1 MNYVLS
7 IVDPRGLG
15 ILTDICEK
23 LSLPVV
29 LTAYGRGTATN
40 RMLDRLGLESREK
53 RIVMTVADEEKTQE
67 LIHQQ
72 RRRLYIDAPGN
83 GVVIAVPVKSVGGG
97 EALAYLNGGET
108 VKKKL
113 PELDPRFELILA
125 IANEGHTDTVM
136 DAARSAG
143 ASGGTVIH
151 AKGTGADDSGRFFKV
166 SIASEKEIILILA
179 KVEEKTKIMSAV
191 LSKAGPG
198 TEAGA
203 ILFSLPV
210 TETAGFRNAEER

>member
-1 MNYVLS
+1 M
-7 IVDPRGLG
+7 
-15 ILTDICEK
+15 TDICEK
-23 LSLPVV
+23 LALPVV

-40 RMLDRLGLESREK
+40 SMLDRLGLESREK
-53 RIVMTVADEEKTQE
+53 RIVMTVADEEKTAE
-67 LIHQQ
+67 LIREQ
-72 RRRLYIDAPGN
+72 RRRLYIDAPCN
-83 GVVIAVPVKSVGGG
+83 GVVMVVPVKSVGGG
-97 EALAYLNGGET
+97 EALAYLNGGES

-113 PELDPRFELILA
+113 PELDPRYELIMA

-136 DAARSAG
+136 DAARSVG

-179 KVEEKTKIMSAV
+179 KAEEKANIMSAV

-210 TETAGFRNAEER
+210 SDIAGFRIGDE

>member
-1 MNYVLS
+1 MNYVFS
-7 IVDPRGLG
+7 IVDPRGLR

-23 LSLPVV
+23 LALPVV
-29 LTAYGRGTATN
+29 LTAYGHGTATN

-53 RIVMTVADEEKTQE
+53 RIVMTVADPDKTQE
-67 LIHQQ
+67 LIREQ

-83 GVVIAVPVKSVGGG
+83 GVVIAVPMKSVGGG
-97 EALAYLNGGET
+97 EALAYLNGGEI

-113 PELDPRFELILA
+113 PELDPRYELMVA

-136 DAARSAG
+136 DAARSVG

-151 AKGTGADDSGRFFKV
+151 AKGTGADNSGRFFKV
-166 SIASEKEIILILA
+166 SIASEKEIILILSRA
-179 KVEEKTKIMSAV
+179 EEKTKIMSAV
-191 LSKAGPG
+191 LEKAGPG
-198 TEAGA
+198 TDAGA

-210 TETAGFRNAEER
+210 TEIAGFRIAED

>member
-1 MNYVLS
+1 MNYVFS
-7 IVDPRGLG
+7 IVDARGLR

-23 LSLPVV
+23 LALPVV

-40 RMLDRLGLESREK
+40 SMLDRLGLESREK
-53 RIVMTVADEEKTQE
+53 RIVMAVANEEKTAE
-67 LIHQQ
+67 LIREQ

-113 PELDPRFELILA
+113 PELDPRFELIVA

-166 SIASEKEIILILA
+166 SIASEKEVVLILS
-179 KVEEKTKIMSAV
+179 KTGEKANIMSAV

-210 TETAGFRNAEER
+210 SDIAGFRIGEE